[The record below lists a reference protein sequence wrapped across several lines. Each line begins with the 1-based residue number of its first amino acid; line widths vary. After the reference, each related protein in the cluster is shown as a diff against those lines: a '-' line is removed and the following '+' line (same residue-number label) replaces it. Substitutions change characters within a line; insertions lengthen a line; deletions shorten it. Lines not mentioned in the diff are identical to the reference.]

1 MVTVAG
7 LRRIELS
14 ILHFPTTDFLLTGC
28 LLKECVTERFKSF
41 KTVQPSRGVLTKRFS
56 ENKQQIYR
64 RTPMPKCDFSKV
76 AKQYFSMIFLTAKE

>member
-28 LLKECVTERFKSF
+28 LLKERVTERFKSF
-41 KTVQPSRGVLTKRFS
+41 KTVQPPEVFLQKGFLKIS
-56 ENKQQIYR
+56 
-64 RTPMPKCDFSKV
+64 SKFTGEHPCQSV
-76 AKQYFSMIFLTAKE
+76 ISVRLQSNISA